1 MNNKKIFGYILV
13 VIVLAVIFATFEN
26 SEQAKRDDVLNTLL
40 NIEEST
46 TIDNT
51 LALADAQKA
60 KALEDF
66 DLMEKSIKSPQ
77 GKRFVELTKI
87 QNEIGTRTSENGRNM
102 VEELRFIE
110 SFDWDSNVQ
119 GEWNLLN
126 SNLETLCPKIAE
138 NNLQFDNLLSI
149 LDEKVSLAKHPNV
162 VTELFGGDPKN
173 AAMMEQLRDSQ
184 KRIMDSEKEGYKAL
198 CTDQ

>member
-1 MNNKKIFGYILV
+1 MNNKKIFRYILV

-60 KALEDF
+60 KALKDF
-66 DLMEKSIKSPQ
+66 DRMEKSVKSPQ

-119 GEWNLLN
+119 GEWDLLN

-149 LDEKVSLAKHPNV
+149 LDEKVSLARHPNV
-162 VTELFGGDPKN
+162 VKELFGGDTKN

-198 CTDQ
+198 CTAQ

>member
-1 MNNKKIFGYILV
+1 MTNKKLFPYILV

-40 NIEEST
+40 TLEEST

-51 LALADAQKA
+51 LALADAQKV

-66 DLMEKSIKSPQ
+66 GLMEKSVKSPQ
-77 GKRFVELTKI
+77 GQRFVELTKM
-87 QNEIGTRTSENGRNM
+87 QNEIGIRTSENGRNM
-102 VEELRFIE
+102 VSELRFME
-110 SFDWDSNVQ
+110 NFNWESNVQ
-119 GEWNLLN
+119 EEWDLLN
-126 SNLETLCPKIAE
+126 SYLKTLCPKLAE
-138 NNLQFDNLLSI
+138 NNLQLNNLLRI
-149 LDEKVSLAKHPNV
+149 LDEKVSLAIHPDV
-162 VTELFGGDPKN
+162 VREVFDGDIKN

-198 CTDQ
+198 CAD

>member
-1 MNNKKIFGYILV
+1 MNNKKLFPYILV

-40 NIEEST
+40 TLEEST

-51 LALADAQKA
+51 LALADAQKV

-66 DLMEKSIKSPQ
+66 GLMEKSVKSPQ
-77 GKRFVELTKI
+77 GQRFVELTKM
-87 QNEIGTRTSENGRNM
+87 QNEIGIRTSENGRNM
-102 VEELRFIE
+102 VSELRFVE
-110 SFDWDSNVQ
+110 NFNWESNVQ
-119 GEWNLLN
+119 EEWDLLN
-126 SNLETLCPKIAE
+126 SYLKTLCPKLAE
-138 NNLQFDNLLSI
+138 NNLQLNNLLRI
-149 LDEKVSLAKHPNV
+149 LDEKVSLAIHPDV
-162 VTELFGGDPKN
+162 VREVFGGDIKN

-198 CTDQ
+198 CAD